1 MFLRGL
7 FCASMED
14 AAATGTGKEEV
25 LKEGSIEEYLLYLQD
40 EKNSTLSTL
49 QGYRCDLD
57 QLFLWAEKKGLR
69 SLRDISSE
77 VLEAWKEEMEEEGR
91 APRTIK
97 RKLTTV
103 RGYFSWLQEKGI
115 LRINSALELKLP
127 DEEER
132 VRVLSLEEI
141 SAILNDPDPSDWQGA
156 RDKALLELL
165 YGSGLKTSQ
174 IVSLRVKDIDLQ
186 VSCIIMPGPAGQE
199 RIVPFGER
207 ARKALLRYIS
217 LMRMR
222 FSGPDQILF
231 ISRDGEALSRQSIWK
246 IVKKHAEAAGVKK
259 NVSPGLLRSS
269 LAVHLLEYG
278 ADPESVR
285 DIMGHTSSASTR
297 RYDLAGKGRRRG
309 PAIK

>member
-1 MFLRGL
+1 M
-7 FCASMED
+7 
-14 AAATGTGKEEV
+14 
-25 LKEGSIEEYLLYLQD
+25 KEGSIEEYLLYLQ
-40 EKNSTLSTL
+40 EQKHLSLSTL
-49 QGYRCDLD
+49 QGYRCDRD
-57 QLFLWAEKKGLR
+57 QLVLWAEKKGLKN
-69 SLRDISSE
+69 LRDISSR

-103 RGYFSWLQEKGI
+103 RGYFSWLHEKGF
-115 LRINSALELKLP
+115 LRINSALDLQLP
-127 DEEER
+127 EEEEK

-141 SAILNDPDPSDWQGA
+141 SAILGDPDPSDWPGA

-174 IVSLRVKDIDLQ
+174 ILSLRVKDIDLQ
-186 VSCIIMPGPAGQE
+186 VSCVIMPGPGGQE
-199 RIVPFGER
+199 RIVPFGDR

-217 LMRMR
+217 MMRNR
-222 FSGPDQILF
+222 FTGPDQILF

-246 IVKKHAEAAGVKK
+246 IVKKHAENAGIRK

-285 DIMGHTSSASTR
+285 DIMGHTSAASTR
-297 RYDLAGKGRRRG
+297 RYDLAGKGRRKT
-309 PAIK
+309 PSL

>member
-1 MFLRGL
+1 
-7 FCASMED
+7 
-14 AAATGTGKEEV
+14 
-25 LKEGSIEEYLLYLQD
+25 LKEGSIEEYLLYLQ
-40 EKNSTLSTL
+40 EQKHSSLSTL

-57 QLFLWAEKKGLR
+57 QLLLWAENRGLR
-69 SLRDISSE
+69 SLGEISSTE
-77 VLEAWKEEMEEEGR
+77 LEAWMEDMDREGR

-97 RKLTTV
+97 RKFTTV
-103 RGYFSWLQEKGI
+103 KGYFSWLQEKGI
-115 LRINSALELKLP
+115 LRINAALNLQLP
-127 DEEER
+127 EEEEK

-174 IVSLRVKDIDLQ
+174 VISLQVRDIDLQ
-186 VSCIIMPGPAGQE
+186 VSCVIMPGEGEHE
-199 RIVPFGER
+199 RIVPFGDR

-217 LMRMR
+217 MMRNR

-231 ISRDGEALSRQSIWK
+231 ISREGQALSRQSIWK
-246 IVKKHAEAAGVKK
+246 IVKKHAENAGIRK

-285 DIMGHTSSASTR
+285 DILGHGSAASTR
-297 RYDLAGKGRRRG
+297 RYDLTGKGRRRG
-309 PAIK
+309 PTPK